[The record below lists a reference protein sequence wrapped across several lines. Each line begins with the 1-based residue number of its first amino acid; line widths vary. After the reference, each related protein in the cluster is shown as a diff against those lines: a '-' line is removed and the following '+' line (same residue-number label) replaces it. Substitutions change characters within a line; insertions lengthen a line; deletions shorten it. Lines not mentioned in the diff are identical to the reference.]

1 MTKQAVIS
9 PDYPHQRINTDIK
22 GTDIDTCACGP
33 RHNIDLPPRHIWYR
47 HWRLP
52 TRQYNHQADKLFWTY
67 HNRRYR
73 YHGWHRCRSRCHRG
87 PARWP
92 KDLGLWHH
100 PCFSCP
106 CLCPHSSFHCC
117 RNAEIISRIRQGRR
131 WSPHFSRSVDD
142 ALWIPKISKTDRAWY
157 ANIATRLDMSVSTRV
172 LGSVN
177 GLKR

>member
-1 MTKQAVIS
+1 MSRPISGVLSSRPSLPQRSSSLTKQAVIS

-22 GTDIDTCACGP
+22 GTDIDTCAFGP

-100 PCFSCP
+100 PCSHVLAFA
-106 CLCPHSSFHCC
+106 LTH
-117 RNAEIISRIRQGRR
+117 
-131 WSPHFSRSVDD
+131 HFTAVV
-142 ALWIPKISKTDRAWY
+142 
-157 ANIATRLDMSVSTRV
+157 M
-172 LGSVN
+172 
-177 GLKR
+177 LK